1 MSEPIGITGKVRKSS
16 NQDVHAASVEEMTC
30 GMQAAFIGP
39 GNELGS
45 SISTAEAHSHLFG
58 MVLMNDWSAR
68 DIQKWEAV
76 PLGPFAGK
84 NWVLL
89 MLLFLTAGSLS
100 LAAVPLFLLLYVP
113 LHCLPCEQPA
123 QHERMYCSL
132 TAAYLKHTGKASRS
146 QVCKLYNDMSDKM
159 TGTVNWVEQSQ
170 LSVCLEQP

>member
-1 MSEPIGITGKVRKSS
+1 MVCI
-16 NQDVHAASVEEMTC
+16 
-30 GMQAAFIGP
+30 QAAFVGP

-89 MLLFLTAGSLS
+89 MLPSSDCRDFDCCCRTLI
-100 LAAVPLFLLLYVP
+100 LAASPLILTTVPFLSFAFPFL
-113 LHCLPCEQPA
+113 CLAFPFLCLSCVQPA
-123 QHERMYCSL
+123 QHCQHTLLINNCLPE
-132 TAAYLKHTGKASRS
+132 AYRQCKQVTVLQALSQYRS
-146 QVCKLYNDMSDKM
+146 QR
-159 TGTVNWVEQSQ
+159 
-170 LSVCLEQP
+170 

>member
-1 MSEPIGITGKVRKSS
+1 MSEGGDMWCV
-16 NQDVHAASVEEMTC
+16 
-30 GMQAAFIGP
+30 QAAFIGP

-89 MLLFLTAGSLS
+89 MLLFSFQTFALTV
-100 LAAVPLFLLLYVP
+100 VPLFLTVVLLRNIASS
-113 LHCLPCEQPA
+113 LHS
-123 QHERMYCSL
+123 M
-132 TAAYLKHTGKASRS
+132 AAHTGH
-146 QVCKLYNDMSDKM
+146 
-159 TGTVNWVEQSQ
+159 
-170 LSVCLEQP
+170 